1 MFGMVQD
8 YAHAKFIDALYLGN
22 VDEKSPWDVLTI
34 EQNTNSVRNCQIWL
48 HLIYINELGLQR

>member
-34 EQNTNSVRNCQIWL
+34 EQNTNSVRNCQI
-48 HLIYINELGLQR
+48 